1 MKDMNINNQFGYNK
15 QSARKNAAS
24 YLFNFLIATNFLQY
38 LEAGAVPALL
48 LRLATAFDMS
58 SGQQGLLGG
67 IVYLSLSFGG
77 PVAGYLLRHY
87 DHKTVVGLALAI
99 NNIFTLMWA
108 LTPVDYEYSA
118 LLFIVIRFFMGLT
131 QCVVC
136 VFLPLWTNEYAP
148 RNKRTTW
155 MGRLQASVPFGVMT
169 GYIIA
174 SLSISLSRGKETC
187 GSILCWRIP
196 ILIEVILVTPFCI
209 GIFFVPKEHIKI
221 RIVHSNRRS
230 YRVPTVTATDNFS
243 TPNKD
248 QGNSSSRINNMSN
261 GVVPLFKMHGKPTVT
276 SSNGN
281 NDSNVSN
288 DNAINDNN
296 DNHNNDVP
304 HATINATESDYELS
318 YDVEDN
324 SRGWYLD
331 DEEKKRLS
339 RLRQQSI
346 SASVFL
352 AGSSRDVVRK
362 SFDNLCTLD
371 SSDDL
376 ITMLPGIKWGK
387 GDEELRVD
395 SEEDDKNGAS
405 TITNTITNNI
415 DRDMSYKSKY
425 YSNGSTKSSSRNKRR
440 DDSNSGKSQ
449 VEKRAS
455 WFDTFFNKKSNS
467 SSKSTIKIELPTLNI
482 LNNKNEPIFT
492 SSSTQASYGTL
503 DSEKDVPCAVNS
515 DSNRTKNTHK
525 IRNSRKSNSLQY
537 QSLRDALIDN
547 PSSVSNKP
555 TVSNNKQGRSRNS
568 SSSTGSDTPWLP
580 PLSPEQTLASSLVI
594 PMSPTNID
602 IDISEAR
609 ATRNMNNGFMR
620 RFLNGHRSRA
630 ISVDSDDST
639 HAFHS
644 LDIEKKKQ
652 AMQELD
658 QDINEEL
665 LVSFSSTAYSS
676 NSSEG
681 SDEEFEGFTPKSK
694 QGYRNSSSN
703 SNMFSSIK
711 ALLGI
716 PVYRYLLGAMAA
728 LYFTVTG
735 VQYWG
740 TSYMHVA
747 LNAPLPLVNALFIA
761 CAATGPT
768 LGVFF
773 GGWAVDYLG
782 GYQGAR
788 QRVIAL
794 ELCCACALV
803 GCLFSLPITYIKDI
817 FIVVPLLWVV
827 LFCGGAILPA
837 CSGIIVSIVPRRHRP
852 VSSSLSLVVFNL
864 FGYCLSLLLS
874 GYLMQTLNSYRS
886 NFCDSVCSWTW
897 GFRLILM
904 WSNFS
909 LVFLVCALFASYRAL
924 SKKLNDRI
932 LEEEDQD
939 Q

>member
-1 MKDMNINNQFGYNK
+1 MNINNQFGYNK
-15 QSARKNAAS
+15 QSARKTNAS
-24 YLFNFLIATNFLQY
+24 YLFNFLIVTNFLQY

-48 LRLATAFDMS
+48 LKLTTAFGMT

-67 IVYLSLSFGG
+67 IVYLSLSLGG
-77 PVAGYLLRHY
+77 PIAGYLLRHY
-87 DHKTVVGLALAI
+87 DHKMVVGSALTI
-99 NNIFTLMWA
+99 NNFLTLIWA
-108 LTPVDYEYSA
+108 ATPVDYEYSA
-118 LLFIVIRFFMGLT
+118 LLFIAIRFFMGLT

-148 RNKRTTW
+148 RNKRTSW

-174 SLSISLSRGKETC
+174 SLSISLSHGSETC
-187 GSILCWRIP
+187 GSIYCWRIP

-221 RIVHSNRRS
+221 RIVHNKRK
-230 YRVPTVTATDNFS
+230 YRIPTGDNFN

-248 QGNSSSRINNMSN
+248 TINRFTASN
-261 GVVPLFKMHGKPTVT
+261 NAINPLKMHGKPTVINEDLKKENNHIDEDH
-276 SSNGN
+276 SNKDKRG
-281 NDSNVSN
+281 DLFVS
-288 DNAINDNN
+288 
-296 DNHNNDVP
+296 
-304 HATINATESDYELS
+304 ATESDYELS

-324 SRGWYLD
+324 SKGWFLD
-331 DEEKKRLS
+331 EEEKKRLS
-339 RLRQQSI
+339 RLRQTSI

-376 ITMLPGIKWGK
+376 ITMLPGIKWG
-387 GDEELRVD
+387 EEKVD
-395 SEEDDKNGAS
+395 AERRINSDDDDNKKVNDNN
-405 TITNTITNNI
+405 ITDNLTSNI

-425 YSNGSTKSSSRNKRR
+425 YSNSSNKSKSKKREN
-440 DDSNSGKSQ
+440 SNTGDSQ

-455 WFDTFFNKKSNS
+455 WFDTFFNKKSKDDKKNL
-467 SSKSTIKIELPTLNI
+467 IKIELPSFNI
-482 LNNKNEPIFT
+482 LSLSHEKESITSSTSAQPTYGSLKDEKVNQSKSNTDSNKN
-492 SSSTQASYGTL
+492 
-503 DSEKDVPCAVNS
+503 
-515 DSNRTKNTHK
+515 TKLRHF
-525 IRNSRKSNSLQY
+525 RKKGNLQY
-537 QSLRDALIDN
+537 QSLRDALVENGTN
-547 PSSVSNKP
+547 PTGNKH
-555 TVSNNKQGRSRNS
+555 VNQNRNS
-568 SSSTGSDTPWLP
+568 KTSTASSSGSDTPWLP
-580 PLSPEQTLASSLVI
+580 PLSPQQSLATSLVA

-602 IDISEAR
+602 IDMSDEIS
-609 ATRNMNNGFMR
+609 TKTTNGNGFIR
-620 RFLNGHRSRA
+620 RFLHGHRSRA

-639 HAFHS
+639 NIFPS

-652 AMQELD
+652 AMIELD

-676 NSSEG
+676 NSSDG
-681 SDEEFEGFTPKSK
+681 SDEFEGFTPKSK
-694 QGYRNSSSN
+694 QGYKQHNSH
-703 SNMFSSIK
+703 MFSSIK

-740 TSYMHVA
+740 TSYLHVV
-747 LNAPLPLVNALFIA
+747 LNAPLPLVNALFII

-782 GYQGAR
+782 GYQGAK
-788 QRVIAL
+788 QRVLAL
-794 ELCCACALV
+794 ELCCVCGLV
-803 GCLFSLPITYIKDI
+803 GCIFSLPITYIKDI
-817 FIVVPLLWVV
+817 FVVVPLLWVV

-874 GYLMQTLNSYRS
+874 GYLMQTLNSYSS
-886 NFCDSVCSWTW
+886 NLCDDVCSWTW
-897 GFRLILM
+897 GFRLILF
-904 WSNFS
+904 WSNWS
-909 LVFLVCALFASYRAL
+909 LLFLILSLFASYMAL
-924 SKKLNDRI
+924 SKKLNNRI
-932 LEEEDQD
+932 QENENEFNEE
-939 Q
+939 